1 LSDSLHWYA
10 WGIASEL
17 RALHA
22 GISPRGWATLPDPL
36 QPTRDLPKS
45 SATATDGAQ
54 LSATA
59 SHNSPQEAPQP
70 SEVDVVHAL
79 AEVEQATKKSAAP
92 EGLTPPDRAAPPQ
105 SGPSRTL
112 GVILYLS
119 VGFALI
125 MLLGWTVQNGA
136 RRIHSS
142 VSSITDW
149 GNGAGVQ
156 SGATTGGTSSSQQAE
171 AENLLGRL
179 ASGDS
184 IAADQILSE
193 SDRWI
198 GGTQRTAK
206 ANQFVNVALNQ
217 RDLHL
222 RGAALQATLAL
233 DGVSRD
239 ADGLN
244 RLELAA
250 ANRNTRAWAL
260 WMLGALGNRGV
271 EQERVVQTLRRYL
284 DDSDARTRSGAVYG
298 LGLVATDE
306 TVPMLLERFRNDPSP
321 GVQESA
327 ACSLAEAG
335 MYTHEQRMVAAAS
348 LVGWLDDAGLST
360 PQKEWAAHALRDISG
375 LNFGN
380 DAWAWQQWYSG
391 TR

>member
-1 LSDSLHWYA
+1 
-10 WGIASEL
+10 
-17 RALHA
+17 
-22 GISPRGWATLPDPL
+22 
-36 QPTRDLPKS
+36 LPKS
-45 SATATDGAQ
+45 SAAATDGAQ

-59 SHNSPQEAPQP
+59 SHNSPQEVPQP

-79 AEVEQATKKSAAP
+79 VEVEQATKKSAAP
-92 EGLTPPDRAAPPQ
+92 EGLTALDPTAPPQ
-105 SGPSRTL
+105 SRPSRNL

-149 GNGAGVQ
+149 GNGAGLQ
-156 SGATTGGTSSSQQAE
+156 SGATGGTSSSQQAE

-198 GGTQRTAK
+198 GGTQRTTK
-206 ANQFVNVALNQ
+206 ANQLVSVALNQ
-217 RDLHL
+217 HDLHL

-271 EQERVVQTLRRYL
+271 EQERVVQTLKRYL
-284 DDSDARTRSGAVYG
+284 DDSDAPTR
-298 LGLVATDE
+298 
-306 TVPMLLERFRNDPSP
+306 
-321 GVQESA
+321 
-327 ACSLAEAG
+327 
-335 MYTHEQRMVAAAS
+335 
-348 LVGWLDDAGLST
+348 
-360 PQKEWAAHALRDISG
+360 
-375 LNFGN
+375 
-380 DAWAWQQWYSG
+380 
-391 TR
+391 